1 MTIKPNMKVL
11 IIDDMK
17 TLLLTY
23 KKMLKTLGLSNIS
36 SAFDGDMGWKMIREA
51 YEADDPFELIIS
63 DWNMPKM
70 TGLELLKAVR
80 KDENLKGTP
89 FIMITGENA
98 EGNVVIAVRE
108 GVNNF
113 IAKPITKDIL
123 EFKIQKV
130 FEK

>member
-1 MTIKPNMKVL
+1 
-11 IIDDMK
+11 
-17 TLLLTY
+17 
-23 KKMLKTLGLSNIS
+23 MLKTLGLSNIS

-51 YEADDPFELIIS
+51 YEQDDPFQLIIS

-80 KDENLKGTP
+80 KDENLKETP

>member
-1 MTIKPNMKVL
+1 MVFVQK
-11 IIDDMK
+11 
-17 TLLLTY
+17 
-23 KKMLKTLGLSNIS
+23 LSEELNQI
-36 SAFDGDMGWKMIREA
+36 AIR
-51 YEADDPFELIIS
+51 
-63 DWNMPKM
+63 PKM

-80 KDENLKGTP
+80 KDENLKETP